1 MKNIIN
7 QFAICI
13 LVLSFVMPDV
23 IFARAD
29 RTALFS
35 KARMEYKRKFASNSV
50 VKNNKSAVERNV
62 KISTNKQNV
71 TNNVV
76 NVSNSKKEYK
86 IPEEKIAKLNT
97 LIKDV
102 NIAKENVVT
111 SCGGISSSLSK
122 IKSLA
127 TTSAISSTVGTGLAA
142 GAIAT
147 GIIRSERKEEIEQ
160 QKLLEEEKERRL
172 EQERQKRLAEEERKK
187 QEEERLKIDEE
198 NKREAERQIKEK
210 EQEEKKKQIEQ
221 QKQAEEEK
229 KKKIKSQTL
238 LKSKV
243 ENMIAERVKQEKQ
256 EQDARNKKYA
266 NIVQD
271 IESRERE
278 LENSGVLT
286 KKQKEYIAKLK
297 KELTEFKNK
306 NYGWGTAFYS
316 TEKENIIKN
325 KTLDEKSILQKD
337 EMLQILKETE
347 KKELEDIR
355 MFYSNEI
362 GFSMYSPL
370 LTPEKLGN
378 VRTGFMAG
386 ATAVSAVSLGTS
398 AVGTV
403 NTEKLYD
410 KMKSCNKALVSL
422 KKANSILNMEIW
434 DMEADLK
441 ANDIYDTASYLKVAN
456 DTIKISKNIVKNCI
470 TYDTKDI
477 ARVKNIMTGSS
488 VISGIGTATALTG
501 TITSGLANSGKFNSD
516 KENKLDMTSNIMAGI
531 TTGTSLATTGLSATA
546 AAKLGQKLMEQATTC
561 EATLN

>member
-7 QFAICI
+7 QFAIWM

-23 IFARAD
+23 IFARAE

-35 KARMEYKRKFASNSV
+35 KARMEYKQQFISDV
-50 VKNNKSAVERNV
+50 VDNTIIKKTRA
-62 KISTNKQNV
+62 T
-71 TNNVV
+71 TNNNSKNLKQIVANNYSV
-76 NVSNSKKEYK
+76 LSNSKKEYK

-102 NIAKENVVT
+102 NIAKENVVA

-142 GAIAT
+142 GALAT
-147 GIIRSERKEEIEQ
+147 GIIRSERKEEVEQ
-160 QKLLEEEKERRL
+160 QKLLEEEKERQL
-172 EQERQKRLAEEERKK
+172 EQERQKRLAEEERKR

-238 LKSKV
+238 IKSKV

-306 NYGWGTAFYS
+306 NYG
-316 TEKENIIKN
+316 
-325 KTLDEKSILQKD
+325 
-337 EMLQILKETE
+337 
-347 KKELEDIR
+347 
-355 MFYSNEI
+355 
-362 GFSMYSPL
+362 
-370 LTPEKLGN
+370 
-378 VRTGFMAG
+378 
-386 ATAVSAVSLGTS
+386 
-398 AVGTV
+398 
-403 NTEKLYD
+403 
-410 KMKSCNKALVSL
+410 
-422 KKANSILNMEIW
+422 
-434 DMEADLK
+434 
-441 ANDIYDTASYLKVAN
+441 
-456 DTIKISKNIVKNCI
+456 
-470 TYDTKDI
+470 
-477 ARVKNIMTGSS
+477 
-488 VISGIGTATALTG
+488 
-501 TITSGLANSGKFNSD
+501 
-516 KENKLDMTSNIMAGI
+516 
-531 TTGTSLATTGLSATA
+531 
-546 AAKLGQKLMEQATTC
+546 
-561 EATLN
+561 